1 MTTAKPPTG
10 YKKGLLA
17 EWRAAAYL
25 RLRGYKILAKRYK
38 TKGGEIDLVA
48 LRGNVLVF
56 AEVKQRADYAT
67 GAEAIHAR
75 NQARVR
81 HAAELYL
88 QAYPQYADCDMRF
101 DALIITPGRLVT
113 HLEAA
118 WM

>member
-1 MTTAKPPTG
+1 MTGKTVTG
-10 YKKGLLA
+10 HRKGLLA

-38 TKGGEIDLVA
+38 TRGGEIDLVA
-48 LRGNVLVF
+48 LRGTMLVF
-56 AEVKQRADYAT
+56 AEVKQRADFAT

-75 NQARVR
+75 NQSRVR
-81 HAAELYL
+81 QAAELYL
-88 QAYPQYADCDMRF
+88 QAHPQYADCDMRF

-113 HLEAA
+113 HIEAA